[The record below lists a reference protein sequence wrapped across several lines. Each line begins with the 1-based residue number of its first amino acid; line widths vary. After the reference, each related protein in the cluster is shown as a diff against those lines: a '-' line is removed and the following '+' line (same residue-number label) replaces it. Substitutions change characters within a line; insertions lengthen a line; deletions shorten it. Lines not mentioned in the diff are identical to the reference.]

1 MSNKLNYGE
10 RLRDIRTDRGFT
22 QEEIAFRADITPSYY
37 GQIERGTANP
47 TISILNKICEVMGI
61 RITDIFTES
70 NTNLFNI
77 DQTSTQIL
85 YFLSDKT
92 TEEKATALALIK
104 TAFRLQKPD
113 KPDNPGSSYQ
123 HRPIHKKP
131 HGEDTDT

>member
-1 MSNKLNYGE
+1 MENELNYGE
-10 RLRDIRTDRGFT
+10 RLRELRLERGFT

-61 RITDIFTES
+61 RITDIFTEA

-77 DQTSTQIL
+77 DKTSTQIL

-92 TEEKATALALIK
+92 EEEKATALALIK
-104 TAFRLQKPD
+104 TAFKLQKPD
-113 KPDNPGSSYQ
+113 KPDDPGSPFQ
-123 HRPIHKKP
+123 HRPIHKQP
-131 HGEDTDT
+131 PDE